1 MKSYLKI
8 IVFSIFLN
16 AGIAHADDLNKAV
29 KDKAVQKVQDYFNSL
44 KSIEADF
51 DQSDSEG
58 NSRVG
63 RFLLSRPDNMRIE
76 YITPEKEMIL
86 LDKDFLIHYNKSLDE
101 VSYVSNEDL
110 PITLLSKRNLDFSKD
125 VRVVKA
131 IEKKEGTTIE
141 IVIQKPKKE
150 EHRVEMFFTKKP
162 FQLSTITVIDKN
174 GGTVSLKLL
183 NARYNES
190 IPASA
195 FEFKNPKFF
204 R

>member
-1 MKSYLKI
+1 M
-8 IVFSIFLN
+8 
-16 AGIAHADDLNKAV
+16 AHADDLNKAV
-29 KDKAVQKVQDYFNSL
+29 KDKAVQKIQDYFNNL

-58 NSRVG
+58 NTRTG

-131 IEKKEGTTIE
+131 VEQKEGTTIE

-150 EHRVEMFFTKKP
+150 EHRIEMFFAKKP

-174 GGTVSLKLL
+174 GSTVTLKLVD
-183 NARYNES
+183 AKYNTS